1 MSTLTVP
8 APAKINLFLAI
19 TGRRPDGFHDL
30 VSVVAPLLWGD
41 SVEVDEGGT
50 SFTLE
55 SDRAEVPTDA
65 SNTVLRAAA
74 EFARATGYSGGA
86 HFRIEKRIPAGAG
99 LGGASSD
106 AVSALRALN
115 TLAGEPLDAEGLARV
130 SATVGSDCPL
140 FLSGVP
146 VVMRGRGEKISPL
159 PKEAYGRFRGMRV
172 LVFKPGFAIATP
184 WAYGRMAAEAP
195 RSYMPADT
203 AEGML
208 SRWIER
214 PGGSADSLLYNA
226 MERPAFAKFAA
237 IPVLLEQLRNR
248 FGIAPR
254 MSGSGSA
261 CFAFLAEDAD
271 VSPVEAT
278 IRDAWGPSAF
288 VVETRIA

>member
-1 MSTLTVP
+1 LSTLTVP

-41 SVEVDEGGT
+41 SVEVEDVGT

-55 SDRAEVPTDA
+55 SDRPEVPIDA

-74 EFARATGYSGGA
+74 EFARVSGYLGGA
-86 HFRIEKRIPAGAG
+86 HFRIKKRIPSGAG

-115 TLAGEPLDAEGLARV
+115 MLAGEPLDEAAMARV
-130 SATVGSDCPL
+130 AAVVGSDCPL

-159 PKEAYGRFRGMRV
+159 AKEAYGRFRGMRV
-172 LVFKPGFAIATP
+172 LLFKPGFAIATP

-195 RSYMPADT
+195 RSYMPAEA
-203 AEGML
+203 AEAML

-214 PGGSADSLLYNA
+214 PAGGADGLLYNA

-237 IPVLLEQLRNR
+237 IPVLLAQLQSR
-248 FGIAPR
+248 FGISPR

-261 CFAFLAEDAD
+261 CFALLAEDAETG
-271 VSPVEAT
+271 PVEAT
-278 IRDAWGPSAF
+278 IREAWGPSAF
-288 VVETRIA
+288 VLETRIA

>member
-41 SVEVDEGGT
+41 SVEVEQGGE

-55 SDRAEVPTDA
+55 CDRDEVPTDA

-74 EFARATGYSGGA
+74 EFARVTGYSGGA
-86 HFRIEKRIPAGAG
+86 HFRIRKRIPSGAG

-115 TLAGEPLDAEGLARV
+115 SLAGEPLDEAGLARV
-130 SATVGSDCPL
+130 AAVVGSDCPL
-140 FLSGVP
+140 FLTSVP
-146 VVMRGRGEKISPL
+146 VVMRGRGEKISIL
-159 PKEAYGRFRGMRV
+159 PKEAYGRFRGMRA
-172 LVFKPGFAIATP
+172 LLFKPGFAIATP

-195 RSYMPADT
+195 RSYMPAEA
-203 AEGML
+203 AEAML
-208 SRWIER
+208 ARWIER
-214 PGGSADSLLYNA
+214 PGAAIDGLLYNA
-226 MERPAFAKFAA
+226 MERPAFLKFAA
-237 IPVLLEQLRNR
+237 IPALLAQLQSRY
-248 FGIAPR
+248 GISPR

-261 CFAFLAEDAD
+261 CFALLAEDAEIA
-271 VSPVEAT
+271 PVEAT
-278 IRDAWGPSAF
+278 IREAWGPSAF

>member
-30 VSVVAPLLWGD
+30 VSVVAPLVWGD
-41 SVEVDEGGT
+41 TVEVEEGGK

-55 SDRAEVPTDA
+55 TDGAEIPTGGT
-65 SNTVLRAAA
+65 NTVLRAAA
-74 EFARATGYSGGA
+74 EFARASGYSGGA
-86 HFRIEKRIPAGAG
+86 HFRIKKRIPSGAG

-115 TLAGEPLDAEGLARV
+115 ALAGGPLDEGAV
-130 SATVGSDCPL
+130 TQVAAAVGSDCPL
-140 FLSGVP
+140 FLSSGP

-159 PKEAYGRFRGMRV
+159 PKEAYARFRGMRI

-184 WAYGRMAAEAP
+184 WAYGRLAAEAP
-195 RSYMPADT
+195 RSYVPSEKAESMLSSWIGRPGSS
-203 AEGML
+203 AEG
-208 SRWIER
+208 
-214 PGGSADSLLYNA
+214 LLFNA

-237 IPVLLEQLRNR
+237 IPALLERLRSR

-271 VSPVEAT
+271 AAPVEAV

-288 VVETRIA
+288 VVDTRIA